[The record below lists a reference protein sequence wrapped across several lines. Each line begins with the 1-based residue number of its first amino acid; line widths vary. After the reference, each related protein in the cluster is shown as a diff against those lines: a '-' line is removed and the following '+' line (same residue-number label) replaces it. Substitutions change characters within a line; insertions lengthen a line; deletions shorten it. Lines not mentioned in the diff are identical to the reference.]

1 MAKLAMNKS
10 SLKKQRDQ
18 LKLFQKFLPALD
30 LKKQQLLIEQK
41 KAQQEYLAVKEELDQ
56 LTGSISG
63 LMEPLGASN
72 MDLSSLVKID
82 SVVIE
87 EENFV
92 GAKLPIAREVKFG
105 ISDYSTF
112 AKPFWVD
119 FLVEYLQEMATLR
132 IHEQVKK
139 ERWERLKIQ
148 VRRITQRVNLFEKVL
163 IPNAKQNIKDIQLG
177 LAEEERSAVVRSKI
191 AKSKNKTKA
200 GA

>member
-41 KAQQEYLAVKEELDQ
+41 KAQQELFEVQKELEELTAS
-56 LTGSISG
+56 LPG
-63 LMEPLGASN
+63 LMEPLGASS
-72 MDLSSLVKID
+72 MDLSGLVKIE
-82 SVVIE
+82 SVIIE

-105 ISDYSTF
+105 VADYSTF

-119 FLVEYLQEMATLR
+119 FLVEYLQEMVTLR

-139 ERWERLKIQ
+139 ERWERLKVQ

-163 IPNAKQNIKDIQLG
+163 IPTAKENIKAIQLG
-177 LAEEERSAVVRSKI
+177 LGEEERSAVVRSKI
-191 AKSKNKTKA
+191 AKKKNKVKA